1 MTKILSTHKADGGV
15 TVIVL
20 DAPGDKVNKLSTEL
34 GDELG
39 PLLERLEGDTSC
51 AGVVII
57 SGKADNFIAGADIDA
72 LARVTEAAG
81 GEELSRHGQQMLD
94 RLAGM
99 KIPVVAA
106 VHGACLGG
114 GLELALACHG
124 RVCSDSAKTKLGLP
138 EIQLGLIP
146 GAGGTQRLP
155 RLVGLQGAL
164 DMILTGRNI
173 RPRKARKMGLVDEVA
188 PRAALEQAAVARAL
202 RLANEREQAEKR
214 NFLQA
219 ELDELRSWAAGS
231 DLPEML
237 LEGNP
242 LGRMVMFREGRKMVQ
257 SKTRGHYPAPF
268 AAIRAVEAG
277 LSRGMESGLE
287 VEAREFGELVVSDV
301 SRRLVELFYA
311 TQSIKKDSGVAD
323 AKVRP
328 GEVRRLSV
336 LGGGLMGAGIAYVSA
351 NKGVSVR
358 IKEQDHDAAAASI
371 KTVWDML
378 APRVRRKKMKRL
390 QAEALMSRVSASPEL
405 SGIGRA
411 EMVIEAVFEDLE
423 LKQRLLR
430 EVEQRV
436 GEQCIFATNTSSIPI
451 TRIAEAATRPE
462 MVLGMHFF
470 SPVHKMP
477 LLEVIVTDKT
487 ADQATATAV
496 AFGKRLGKQVIV
508 VRDGVGFY
516 TSRILAPYI
525 NEAARVLV
533 EGAAV
538 DAIDRAMVD
547 FGFPVG
553 PIVLMDE
560 VGIDVGQKV
569 AGIMFEAYGDRMKAP
584 EGLAAIAGDD
594 RKGRKNGRGFY
605 LYGQDKKKKQ
615 KKQVDE
621 TVYDLLPGGRER
633 KPLEVEEAQLR
644 MALQMVNEAMHC
656 MGDGILRNAR
666 DGNIGAIFGLG
677 FPPFLGGPFR
687 YVDQRGAQQVVE
699 DLKRLEGKFGPR
711 FSPAPALLEACRDHR
726 KFCD

>member
-1 MTKILSTHKADGGV
+1 MTKMLSTHKADGGV

-20 DAPGDKVNKLSTEL
+20 DAADDKVNKLSTEL

-57 SGKADNFIAGADIDA
+57 SGKDDNFIAGADIDA
-72 LARVTEAAG
+72 LAKVTEAAEG
-81 GEELSRHGQQMLD
+81 QQLSRHGQQMLNQ
-94 RLAGM
+94 LAGM

-106 VHGACLGG
+106 INGACLGG

-124 RVCSDSAKTKLGLP
+124 RVCSDSGKTKLGLP

-155 RLVGLQGAL
+155 RLVGVQAAL

-173 RPRKARKMGLVDEVA
+173 RPRKAKKMELVDEVA
-188 PRAALEQAAVARAL
+188 PRAALEQAAVARVL
-202 RLANEREQAEKR
+202 RLANERERAEKR

-219 ELDELRSWAAGS
+219 ELDELRAWADGA

-237 LEGNP
+237 LEGNA

-277 LSRGMESGLE
+277 LSKGIDRGLE
-287 VEAREFGELVVSDV
+287 VEAAEFGELVVSDV

-311 TQSIKKDSGVAD
+311 TQSIKKDTGVAD
-323 AKVRP
+323 PKVRAD
-328 GEVRRLSV
+328 EVRRLGV

-351 NKGVSVR
+351 GRGVSVR
-358 IKEQDHDAAAASI
+358 VKEQDHDAAAACL
-371 KTVWDML
+371 KTVWDL
-378 APRVRRKKMKRL
+378 VAPMVRRKKMKR
-390 QAEALMSRVSASPEL
+390 QKADALLSRVTASPDL
-405 SGIGRA
+405 TGIARA
-411 EMVIEAVFEDLE
+411 DMVIEAVFEDLE

-436 GEQCIFATNTSSIPI
+436 SDQCIFASNTSSIPI
-451 TRIAEAATRPE
+451 TRIAEAADRPE
-462 MVLGMHFF
+462 QVLGMHFF

-477 LLEVIVTDKT
+477 LLEVIVTDLT
-487 ADQATATAV
+487 SDQATATAV

-516 TSRILAPYI
+516 TSRILAPYM

-538 DAIDRAMVD
+538 DDIDRAMVD

-560 VGIDVGQKV
+560 VGIDVGEKV
-569 AGIMFEAYGDRMKAP
+569 AGIMHEAFGDRMKPP
-584 EGLAAIAGDD
+584 EGLAAVAADD
-594 RKGRKNGRGFY
+594 RKGRKNRRGFY
-605 LYGQDKKKKQ
+605 LYGGGKKKK

-633 KPLEVEEAQLR
+633 RPLDVEEARLR
-644 MALQMVNEAMHC
+644 VALQMVNEAMHC
-656 MGDGILRNAR
+656 MGDGVLRNAR

-687 YVDQRGAQQVVE
+687 YVDVRGAEAVVE
-699 DLKRLEGKFGPR
+699 DLERLEGKFGPR
-711 FSPAPALLEACRDHR
+711 FSPAPALLEAARDHH